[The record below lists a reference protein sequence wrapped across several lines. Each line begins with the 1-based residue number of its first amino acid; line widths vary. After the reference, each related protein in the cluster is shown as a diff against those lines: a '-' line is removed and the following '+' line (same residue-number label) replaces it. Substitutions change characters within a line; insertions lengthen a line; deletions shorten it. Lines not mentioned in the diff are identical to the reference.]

1 MFYQPKEYH
10 NWDNFDQPVG
20 TGDKSRKFLR
30 SKKIYLNES
39 KIISCMCIFLYR
51 QRGNLTFRCREGRTT
66 VFLITLQTKKT
77 DQLKFLPKKK
87 N

>member
-1 MFYQPKEYH
+1 MFYKPEKYH

-20 TGDKSRKFLR
+20 TGNKSRKFLR

-39 KIISCMCIFLYR
+39 KIISCLCIFVYSE
-51 QRGNLTFRCREGRTT
+51 RGYLTFRCLEGGAT
-66 VFLITLQTKKT
+66 VFLNNRQNNKM
-77 DQLKFLPKKK
+77 